1 MSETITA
8 LEWQRRQGSRGSTG
22 YTSCAACG
30 TWKNWTAFLAVVG
43 GRYAVGFACSSDCAN
58 ELGGSA
64 PIKQI
69 YKTPVAA
76 EATVKIAK
84 AATAPN
90 ESRTIMI
97 DVNIR
102 ITSEDGTF
110 NGTETNILSALNSTA
125 PVTSAASAPVAKQP
139 AKVTPV
145 AKQPAK
151 VPPATKEA
159 PLKAVPDP
167 VEEEESNEQ
176 APTPAPA
183 RRGPGRPKVEKD
195 TPEQVSEDSANLDDA
210 VVKATE
216 MLGSGKAAAVKAA
229 LKDVGAAR
237 VSQLK
242 PSQVQPFLDALAD
255 A

>member
-22 YTSCAACG
+22 YTSCFACG
-30 TWKNWTAFLAVVG
+30 VWKNWTAFLAVVG

-125 PVTSAASAPVAKQP
+125 PVASAASAPVAKQP

-145 AKQPAK
+145 
-151 VPPATKEA
+151 TKKA

>member
-1 MSETITA
+1 
-8 LEWQRRQGSRGSTG
+8 
-22 YTSCAACG
+22 
-30 TWKNWTAFLAVVG
+30 
-43 GRYAVGFACSSDCAN
+43 
-58 ELGGSA
+58 
-64 PIKQI
+64 
-69 YKTPVAA
+69 
-76 EATVKIAK
+76 
-84 AATAPN
+84 
-90 ESRTIMI
+90 MI

-125 PVTSAASAPVAKQP
+125 PVASAASA
-139 AKVTPV
+139 PV

-151 VPPATKEA
+151 VPPATKEVPPA
-159 PLKAVPDP
+159 TKEVPLKAVPDP